1 MMFYANTSRKFL
13 PTLPMYDIEQ
23 EICSYYNDFNIKEL
37 GIVSLG
43 FFKTQ
48 TPIRNQELVKNLYN
62 SVIREIVNINSL
74 ELAAFLKV
82 LKHFFN
88 NLSKDSSL
96 ICMYLIG
103 INLKFYFTFLFF
115 T

>member
-1 MMFYANTSRKFL
+1 MTPKQLVQTMFYANTNRKFF

-23 EICSYYNDFNIKEL
+23 EICSYYNDFNIREL

-48 TPIRNQELVKNLYN
+48 TPIRSQELVRNMYK
-62 SVIREIVNINSL
+62 SVINEIHNINSI

-82 LKHFFN
+82 FK
-88 NLSKDSSL
+88 S
-96 ICMYLIG
+96 
-103 INLKFYFTFLFF
+103 
-115 T
+115 

>member
-1 MMFYANTSRKFL
+1 MFYANTSRKFL

-23 EICSYYNDFNIKEL
+23 EICSYYNDFSIKEL

-48 TPIRNQELVKNLYN
+48 TPIRNRELVKNLYN
-62 SVIREIVNINSL
+62 SVIKEIVNINSL

-82 LKHFFN
+82 LKNF
-88 NLSKDSSL
+88 L
-96 ICMYLIG
+96 II
-103 INLKFYFTFLFF
+103 
-115 T
+115 

>member
-23 EICSYYNDFNIKEL
+23 EICSYYNDFSIKEL

-48 TPIRNQELVKNLYN
+48 TPIRNQELVRNLYI
-62 SVIREIVNINSL
+62 SVIKEIVNINSI

-82 LKHFFN
+82 LKN
-88 NLSKDSSL
+88 SL
-96 ICMYLIG
+96 II
-103 INLKFYFTFLFF
+103 
-115 T
+115 

>member
-1 MMFYANTSRKFL
+1 MFYANTSRKYL

-48 TPIRNQELVKNLYN
+48 TPIRNQELVRNMHI
-62 SVIREIVNINSL
+62 SVINEIANIRSF
-74 ELAAFLKV
+74 EMAAFLKV
-82 LKHFFN
+82 FEQIKLQ
-88 NLSKDSSL
+88 
-96 ICMYLIG
+96 
-103 INLKFYFTFLFF
+103 
-115 T
+115 

>member
-37 GIVSLG
+37 GIVALG

-62 SVIREIVNINSL
+62 SVIKEIVNINSI

-82 LKHFFN
+82 LK
-88 NLSKDSSL
+88 
-96 ICMYLIG
+96 
-103 INLKFYFTFLFF
+103 FL
-115 T
+115 